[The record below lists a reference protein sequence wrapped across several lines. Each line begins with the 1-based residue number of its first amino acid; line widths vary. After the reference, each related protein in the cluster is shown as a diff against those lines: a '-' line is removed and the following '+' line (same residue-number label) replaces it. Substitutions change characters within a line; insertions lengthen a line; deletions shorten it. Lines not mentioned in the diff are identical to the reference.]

1 MLFFEINAFYLRKE
15 VELKLRMITL
25 LRKRQAAAN
34 RILAD
39 GEDRELVKDH
49 VEWRAVVEGFTLLQ
63 NDLLKLQ
70 VFDPISSLI
79 LGLTSSRSNSS
90 T

>member
-1 MLFFEINAFYLRKE
+1 
-15 VELKLRMITL
+15 MITL

-49 VEWRAVVEGFTLLQ
+49 VVWRAVIEGFTLLQ

-79 LGLTSSRSNSS
+79 LGLTPSQSNSS

>member
-1 MLFFEINAFYLRKE
+1 MFEINAFYLQKE
-15 VELKLRMITL
+15 AELKLRMITL

-49 VEWRAVVEGFTLLQ
+49 VEWKAVIEGFTLLQ

-70 VFDPISSLI
+70 VFHPICSLI
-79 LGLTSSRSNSS
+79 LGLTASQSNSS